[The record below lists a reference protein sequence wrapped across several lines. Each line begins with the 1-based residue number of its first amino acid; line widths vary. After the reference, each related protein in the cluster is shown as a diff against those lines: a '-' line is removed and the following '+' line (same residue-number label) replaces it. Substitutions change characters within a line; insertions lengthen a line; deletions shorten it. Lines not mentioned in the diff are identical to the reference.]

1 MHAPIAITAIA
12 SISPLGIDPKD
23 IWNQYLSQKSLI
35 TFQNKSKSPFFHACI
50 AKENRQNIE
59 DLRYSNI
66 KYRNLDDTV
75 LMAIFV
81 SRLAVHQAQWKSN
94 DQFGI
99 NLGSSRGATQLFEKY
114 YQDFLQTNKAQT
126 LTSPTTTLGNISS
139 WVAQDLK
146 TQGPEISHS
155 VTCSTGLHA
164 ILNGVAWL
172 RAGMANRFLVGASE
186 APLTPFTISQ
196 MQSLKIVAQ
205 DNAEFPCR
213 AFDLDKSKNSMVLSE
228 AAAVACLEL
237 GKKENALAYIQ
248 GIGYAIDET
257 EHGIAVSEDG
267 KCFQQAMRMAIGN
280 NHVDEIDV
288 IVMHAPGTVKGDA
301 AEWKAIQTVF
311 GNSIPML
318 TTNKWQVGH
327 SLGAAG
333 MLSIELAI
341 LMIQNQLFIPIPYL
355 TPQIQ
360 RKQIKKVLINS
371 LGFGGNAVCILLTD
385 PLCI

>member
-1 MHAPIAITAIA
+1 MLAPITITAIA
-12 SISPLGIDPKD
+12 SISSLGIDSKD

-35 TFQNKSKSPFFHACI
+35 TFQNKIKNPFFQACI
-50 AKENRQNIE
+50 TKENRQKIE
-59 DLRYSNI
+59 ELRYSNI
-66 KYRNLDDTV
+66 KYRTLDDTV
-75 LMAIFV
+75 LLAIFA
-81 SRLAVHQAQWKSN
+81 SRLAVQQAQWKSG

-114 YQDFLQTNKAQT
+114 YQDFLQTNKAPT

-172 RAGMANRFLVGASE
+172 RAGMVNRFLVGASE

-205 DNAEFPCR
+205 DNVEFPCR

-228 AAAVACLEL
+228 AAAVACLEI

-267 KCFQQAMRMAIGN
+267 KCFQKAMRMAMENIN
-280 NHVDEIDV
+280 IEDIDA

-301 AEWKAIQTVF
+301 AEWKAIQAVF
-311 GNSIPML
+311 GKNIPML

-327 SLGAAG
+327 SLGTAG
-333 MLSIELAI
+333 MLSIEMAI
-341 LMIQNQLFIPIPYL
+341 LMMLHQHFIPIPYL
-355 TPQIQ
+355 PPQAQ

-371 LGFGGNAVCILLTD
+371 LGFGGNAVCILLTHS
-385 PLCI
+385 L